1 MHRNTSNPFYKDYI
15 KLFYLLMSPVLGKKL
30 FQYFFEKLFL
40 FSLAGMNYGWGSPSN
55 SGERFVLEYINSKFR
70 TNLTIFD
77 IGANKGEYTEEIL
90 EIMNKKPKIYIFE
103 PLRAAYSVLG
113 RKFTK
118 NKQVKIFN
126 LGFSD
131 KFGKRII
138 YFDESASVLA
148 SLYQRKAGSMGLPV
162 SLTNRERIN
171 LTTID
176 LFCTENKISHIDLL
190 KIDTEGHELKV
201 LQGAKKMLEKNKV
214 GFIQF
219 EFAGTMIDSRT
230 FFRDIYSFL
239 NPTYK
244 IYRILQ
250 DGLREIKNCDERQE
264 IFLVSNFLAINRSL
278 NK

>member
-1 MHRNTSNPFYKDYI
+1 MNRNVTKFLYFV
-15 KLFYLLMSPVLGKKL
+15 LSPVLGKKL
-30 FQYFFEKLFL
+30 FQYFFEKMFL

-55 SGERFVLEYINSKFR
+55 SGERFVLNYINSKLR
-70 TNLTIFD
+70 SKITIFD

-90 EIMNKKPKIYIFE
+90 EIMGKKPKVYVFE
-103 PLRAAYSVLG
+103 PLRAACSVLR

-126 LGFSD
+126 LGFSN
-131 KFGKRII
+131 KFGKSII

-148 SLYQRKAGSMGLPV
+148 SLYQRRAGSMGLPV

-171 LTTID
+171 LTAID
-176 LFCTENKISHIDLL
+176 LFCRQNKITHIDLL

-201 LQGAKKMLEKNKV
+201 LLGAKKMLEENKV
-214 GFIQF
+214 SFIQF

-230 FFRDIYSFL
+230 FFRDIYLFL

-250 DGLREIKNCDERQE
+250 DGLREIKNCDEKQE
-264 IFLVSNFLAINRSL
+264 IFLVSNFLAINRNLS
-278 NK
+278 K

>member
-1 MHRNTSNPFYKDYI
+1 
-15 KLFYLLMSPVLGKKL
+15 MSPVLGKKL